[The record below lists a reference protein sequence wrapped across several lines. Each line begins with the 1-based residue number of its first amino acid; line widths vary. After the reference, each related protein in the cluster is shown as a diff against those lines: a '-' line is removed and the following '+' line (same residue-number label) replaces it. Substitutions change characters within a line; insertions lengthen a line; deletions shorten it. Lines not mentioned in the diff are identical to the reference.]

1 MENDQNQDID
11 YAAVLADLLA
21 RRDALDKAIEAVRPL
36 AGQTATKSTTP
47 NVGVEIKSD
56 SFFGLSIPDAIRK
69 LLNMKKKPL
78 TPAEVANYLEEGG
91 VTHSSVN
98 FVNTVGSVL
107 SRLAKSEVSIVQVKR
122 GQYGLIEWYPGY
134 RKKNGGKKGEEKT
147 DGESE
152 NEAADLA

>member
-1 MENDQNQDID
+1 MENDQNQGID
-11 YAAVLADLLA
+11 YAAVLTDLLA
-21 RRDALDKAIEAVRPL
+21 RRDALEKAIEAVRPL
-36 AGQTATKSTTP
+36 AGQNAAKAAAS
-47 NVGVEIKSD
+47 NISVEIKGD

-78 TPAEVANYLEEGG
+78 TPAEVASYLEEGG
-91 VTHSSVN
+91 VTHSSAN

-107 SRLAKSEVSIVQVKR
+107 HRSAKNETSIVQVKR

-147 DGESE
+147 DSEAE
-152 NEAADLA
+152 NEA